1 MLAAN
6 YGVVPLSPDQEFQA
20 GFACNGVAAVAPNA
34 ANRAGVPVSSA
45 AGVNICGATALTSGL
60 VKIPAPNTENDDK
73 NPPHVQPRNLFDLA
87 IGDDNL
93 FHGDKYRRSAQLMM
107 INIANNDALYGDAA
121 NGDRSDRL
129 SFLTAAK
136 QDCFFLRCGL
146 ARAVFATRHAYAP
159 APRNGRVKGL
169 PPVEYHYSQTLRR
182 VHYMR
187 ALMLV

>member
-1 MLAAN
+1 LRAVSERQFRLWLAMFLPLAPSCPGSGGGLISMLAAN
-6 YGVVPLSPDQEFQA
+6 YGAVPLSPDQEFQA

-93 FHGDKYRRSAQLMM
+93 FHGDKYRWSAQLMM
-107 INIANNDALYGDAA
+107 INIANNDALY
-121 NGDRSDRL
+121 
-129 SFLTAAK
+129 
-136 QDCFFLRCGL
+136 
-146 ARAVFATRHAYAP
+146 
-159 APRNGRVKGL
+159 
-169 PPVEYHYSQTLRR
+169 
-182 VHYMR
+182 M
-187 ALMLV
+187 